1 MMKRIITALGFLALV
16 SIVHAQAPRHL
27 KGPAAKNY
35 KPWQDKQQQVGKI
48 PVAKITPE
56 RLQGPA
62 AKNQKAWEKNG
73 NANYLQASTRTYYAD
88 LKGPKYKNRKPSQLR
103 NKSKG
108 ILAEEDRPKKQEEE
122 SDGSDN

>member
-1 MMKRIITALGFLALV
+1 MMKRIITVMGLLAMV

-35 KPWQDKQQQVGKI
+35 KPWQDKQQVGKI

-62 AKNQKAWEKNG
+62 AKNQKAWEKNR
-73 NANYLQASTRTYYAD
+73 NANYIQASTRSYYAK
-88 LKGPKYKNRKPSQLR
+88 LKGPKYKNQKPGQLR
-103 NKSKG
+103 NKAKG
-108 ILAEEDRPKKQEEE
+108 IIAEEDRPKKKEEE
-122 SDGSDN
+122 SDDGDN